1 MYYLCERYY
10 KPITVQYYIANC
22 VSWYLDSL
30 CWTYEHLAE
39 RNSFV
44 CWGLIIFKIAKF
56 TESQFRLAAN
66 RAWQEGEM
74 MNKYL
79 WGWGFLSG

>member
-1 MYYLCERYY
+1 MLSE
-10 KPITVQYYIANC
+10 Q
-22 VSWYLDSL
+22 
-30 CWTYEHLAE
+30 
-39 RNSFV
+39 NSFV

-56 TESQFRLAAN
+56 TESKFRLAAD